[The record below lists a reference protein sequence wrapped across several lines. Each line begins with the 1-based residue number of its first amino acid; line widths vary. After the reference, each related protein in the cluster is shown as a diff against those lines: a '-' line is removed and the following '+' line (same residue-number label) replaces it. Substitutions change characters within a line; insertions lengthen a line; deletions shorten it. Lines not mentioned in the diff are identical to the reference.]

1 MLSDAR
7 SGRVVFLLLVALH
20 CHVVSA
26 FVLPPSHRSSM
37 AHHHAGLPSRFLAI
51 RPKHPCRGPTMLMS
65 SPLDLLKVYEF
76 YLHKYPHPVDT
87 MTGMALYV
95 LGKVTCDAINKQPWR
110 QKREYGRWAFMGC
123 LDGYF
128 THAWYWYIE
137 MAASGLQPLL
147 KLSSMVLT
155 SSFLYTPVYCLAFL
169 VVMGVLEG
177 RRASGVVDKVKKGF
191 FELTSMTIRTWM
203 PLNLILFGVV
213 PLQLRVSFSMACHY
227 LYLIA
232 LAMWESGLLSTFIAR
247 VRDRPQQPHKFQ
259 PVNLPAVKVV
269 VRLED
274 VDQSCADP
282 PLIRAPLSADFLAGV
297 PLPEEMP
304 LSEEEEKPGMKQPHS
319 RMNTS

>member
-1 MLSDAR
+1 MML
-7 SGRVVFLLLVALH
+7 
-20 CHVVSA
+20 
-26 FVLPPSHRSSM
+26 P
-37 AHHHAGLPSRFLAI
+37 
-51 RPKHPCRGPTMLMS
+51 
-65 SPLDLLKVYEF
+65 SPLDVFKVYEF

-87 MTGMALYV
+87 LTGMALYV

-110 QKREYGRWAFMGC
+110 PKREYGRWAVMGC

-169 VVMGVLEG
+169 VVMGFLEG
-177 RRASGVVDKVKKGF
+177 RRAAGVVDKVKKGF
-191 FELTSMTIRTWM
+191 AELTSMTIRTWM

-232 LAMWESGLLSTFIAR
+232 LAMWESGLLTAFIAR
-247 VRDRPQQPHKFQ
+247 VKSRGPQQPLELQ
-259 PVNLPAVKVV
+259 PSSLATIKVV
-269 VRLED
+269 VRLEE
-274 VDQSCADP
+274 VDPAAADSPVVCAP
-282 PLIRAPLSADFLAGV
+282 INADFLAGI
-297 PLPEEMP
+297 PLPEEIP
-304 LSEEEEKPGMKQPHS
+304 VGTDEAEKQGAREPKA
-319 RMNTS
+319 RANTG

>member
-1 MLSDAR
+1 
-7 SGRVVFLLLVALH
+7 
-20 CHVVSA
+20 
-26 FVLPPSHRSSM
+26 
-37 AHHHAGLPSRFLAI
+37 
-51 RPKHPCRGPTMLMS
+51 
-65 SPLDLLKVYEF
+65 
-76 YLHKYPHPVDT
+76 

-147 KLSSMVLT
+147 KLSTRS
-155 SSFLYTPVYCLAFL
+155 
-169 VVMGVLEG
+169 
-177 RRASGVVDKVKKGF
+177 
-191 FELTSMTIRTWM
+191 
-203 PLNLILFGVV
+203 VV